1 MPTLHGKHL
10 LLSTALALFALTAG
24 FLGTAAAARL
34 AGNVQPASTISTDVP
49 AQGKEGPVLQKVPAE
64 DEAPLP
70 APEPKKKTPVKK
82 KAAPKTAPKKVAAAP
97 ERQAVEGKGE
107 KSGPLPLAA
116 APGRNDSASAKLGK
130 YVTIDFDNVDILTFI
145 KFISELTGKNF
156 VIDEAVRGK
165 VSVFSPRKISS
176 DEAYKVFESVLE
188 IHGLTTVP
196 SGDVIKIVPNQQA
209 REKNIETRL
218 RTEGIGPNDRV
229 ITQIVPLKHASPDDM
244 KKVLDPL
251 VAKSS
256 VILSYPPTQM
266 LVVTD
271 VQSNIKRLLS
281 IISALD
287 VVGAGEQIHIIPLKH
302 AVASDTAASLNA
314 IFQLDQAAR
323 RPQPTVSMRIIA
335 DDRTNSLIVLAS
347 EAFASRVREFVI
359 ILDRDIPQGESKMH
373 VYRLQY
379 ANSEDLAKV
388 LMNLPSKDARP
399 ATPAVPGQPAPAA
412 ISGLRSK
419 IALLSSDVQIV
430 SDKATNT
437 LIITANKEDW
447 RILEE
452 VIRKVDVQRA
462 MVYIEAL
469 IMEVDVN
476 KNFQLGVEWR
486 AVKDLGKLSG
496 FDTGQ
501 AAAFGGSGGGGV
513 GGSYQLFPGTSTQ
526 PTFPGGFSL
535 GVIGAGITIGGVTF
549 PNIGAVIN
557 AVQQDSQVHIL
568 SNPQLLTS
576 DNEEATISV
585 GKNIPYITRAERST
599 TNVDYTTYEYRDVG
613 VILTIT
619 PSINTERFVRLK
631 VNQEV
636 STIVQEESTVGLP
649 TTLKRTAK
657 TTIMIKDNQT
667 IVIGGL
673 MGDSSTSSNYQV
685 PLLGDIPLL
694 GWLFKSKG
702 QRREKTNLYIFIT
715 PHVIENVADA
725 KAIHDIKR
733 EQIESFEGGV
743 IKSYGPQLPG
753 AAEKKIQ

>member
-1 MPTLHGKHL
+1 MPTLSGKQL
-10 LLSTALALFALTAG
+10 PLKTALAVLVLLVAFQ
-24 FLGTAAAARL
+24 GTAVAARL
-34 AGNVQPASTISTDVP
+34 AGSAQPVSATATEAP
-49 AQGKEGPVLQKVPAE
+49 APPKSDVLQKADEPEDTPA
-64 DEAPLP
+64 A
-70 APEPKKKTPVKK
+70 APKKQAPVKK
-82 KAAPKTAPKKVAAAP
+82 KVAKKPAPKKTAAAP
-97 ERQAVEGKGE
+97 AKQAVAENGSAG
-107 KSGPLPLAA
+107 SAARAA
-116 APGRNDSASAKLGK
+116 APGRPDPASGKLGK
-130 YVTIDFDNVDILTFI
+130 YVTIDFDNVDILAFV
-145 KFISELTGKNF
+145 KFMSELTGKNF
-156 VIDEAVRGK
+156 VVDESVKGK
-165 VSVFSPRKISS
+165 VSVFSPQKISS
-176 DEAYKVFESVLE
+176 AEAYKVFESVLE

-209 REKNIETRL
+209 REKSVETRL
-218 RTEGIGPNDRV
+218 RAEGIGPNDRV
-229 ITQIVPLKHASPDDM
+229 ITQIVPLKYASPDDM

-251 VAKSS
+251 VSKSS

-266 LVVTD
+266 LVITD
-271 VQSNIKRLLS
+271 VQSNIKRLLK
-281 IISALD
+281 IVSALD
-287 VVGAGEQIHIIPLKH
+287 VVGAGEQIHIIPLKY
-302 AVASDTAASLNA
+302 AVASDTAASLNS

-323 RPQPTVSMRIIA
+323 RPQPTVTMRIIA

-347 EAFASRVREFVI
+347 EAFTARVREFVA

-399 ATPAVPGQPAPAA
+399 ATPAAPGQPIPAA
-412 ISGLRSK
+412 LPGLRSK
-419 IALLSSDVQIV
+419 LALLSSDVQIV

-452 VIRKVDVQRA
+452 DIRKVDVQRA

-486 AVKDLGKLSG
+486 AVKDLGALSN
-496 FDTGQ
+496 FDSGR
-501 AAAFGGSGGGGV
+501 AAAFGGSGGGGQ

-535 GVIGAGITIGGVTF
+535 GVIGAGITIGGITF

-613 VILTIT
+613 VIMTIT

-657 TTIMIKDNQT
+657 TTIMIKDKQT

-715 PHVIENVADA
+715 PHIIETVAEA
-725 KAIHDIKR
+725 KSIQENKR
-733 EQIESFEGGV
+733 ALIESFEGGV
-743 IKSYGPQLPG
+743 IKSYGPQQPG
-753 AAEKKIQ
+753 AAEKKIP

>member
-1 MPTLHGKHL
+1 MRMPTLSGKQITIT
-10 LLSTALALFALTAG
+10 TALAVFVLLFAFQGAVS
-24 FLGTAAAARL
+24 AARL
-34 AGNVQPASTISTDVP
+34 AGNAQPVSTTSTEPV
-49 AQGKEGPVLQKVPAE
+49 KEGAALQKAADEEEIPAT
-64 DEAPLP
+64 AT
-70 APEPKKKTPVKK
+70 KKQAPVKK
-82 KAAPKTAPKKVAAAP
+82 KIARKVPPKKAAPARQLAAKDDD
-97 ERQAVEGKGE
+97 ED
-107 KSGPLPLAA
+107 SGIPAAKA
-116 APGRNDSASAKLGK
+116 APGKPGSANGKLGK
-130 YVTIDFDNVDILTFI
+130 YVTIDFDNVDILAFI

-156 VIDEAVRGK
+156 VVDEAVKGK

-176 DEAYKVFESVLE
+176 EEAYKVFESVLE

-196 SGDVIKIVPNQQA
+196 SGDVIKIVPSQQA
-209 REKNIETRL
+209 REKSIETRL
-218 RTEGIGPNDRV
+218 RAEGIGPNDRV
-229 ITQIVPLKHASPDDM
+229 VTQIVPLKHASPDDM
-244 KKVLDPL
+244 KKILDPL
-251 VAKSS
+251 VSKAS
-256 VILSYPPTQM
+256 VILSYPPTGM
-266 LVVTD
+266 LVITD
-271 VQSNIKRLLS
+271 VQSNIKRLVK
-281 IISALD
+281 IVNALD
-287 VVGAGEQIHIIPLKH
+287 VQGVGEQMHIIPLKH
-302 AVASDTAASLNA
+302 AVASDTAASLNS

-323 RPQPTVSMRIIA
+323 RPQATMTMRIIA

-347 EAFASRVREFVI
+347 EVFANRVREFVA

-399 ATPAVPGQPAPAA
+399 AAAAPGQPAA
-412 ISGLRSK
+412 IPGLRSK
-419 IALLSSDVQIV
+419 LALLSSDVQIV

-452 VIRKVDVQRA
+452 VIRKVDVARA

-486 AVKDLGKLSG
+486 FVKDFGALSG
-496 FDTGQ
+496 FDTGRT
-501 AAAFGGSGGGGV
+501 AGIAGSGGGGTA
-513 GGSYQLFPGTSTQ
+513 GAYNLFPGTSTA
-526 PTFPGGFSL
+526 PAFPGGFSL
-535 GVIGAGITIGGVTF
+535 GVLAAGITLGGIVF
-549 PNIGAVIN
+549 PNIGAVMN
-557 AVQQDSQVHIL
+557 AVQQDSSVHIL

-585 GKNIPYITRAERST
+585 GKNIPYITRAERSQ

-636 STIVQEESTVGLP
+636 STIVQEESTQGLP

-657 TTIMIKDNQT
+657 TTIMIRDNQT

-694 GWLFKSKG
+694 GWLFKTKG
-702 QRREKTNLYIFIT
+702 QRREKTNLFIFIT
-715 PHVIENVADA
+715 PHIIETVAEA
-725 KAIHDIKR
+725 EAVKEIKR

-743 IKSYGPQLPG
+743 IKSYGPQKPG
-753 AAEKKIQ
+753 AADKKVQ

>member
-1 MPTLHGKHL
+1 MRMPTLSAKP
-10 LLSTALALFALTAG
+10 LSLAAALALALLFA
-24 FLGTAAAARL
+24 FQGTLSAARL
-34 AGNVQPASTISTDVP
+34 AGSAQPVSTTSAEPV
-49 AQGKEGPVLQKVPAE
+49 KEGAVLQKAAE
-64 DEAPLP
+64 ADDTP
-70 APEPKKKTPVKK
+70 APAPKKKTPAVKK
-82 KAAPKTAPKKVAAAP
+82 TARKAPPKKTAAAP
-97 ERQAVEGKGE
+97 AFKTVSNDTADNGAGKAPPA
-107 KSGPLPLAA
+107 KPGPAN
-116 APGRNDSASAKLGK
+116 GKLGNH
-130 YVTIDFDNVDILTFI
+130 VTIDFDNVDILAFI
-145 KFISELTGKNF
+145 KFMSELTGKNF
-156 VIDEAVRGK
+156 VVDESVKGK
-165 VSVFSPRKISS
+165 VSVFSPQKISTE
-176 DEAYKVFESVLE
+176 EAYRVFESVLE

-196 SGDVIKIVPNQQA
+196 SGDVIKIVPSQQA
-209 REKNIETRL
+209 REKSVATRL
-218 RTEGIGPNDRV
+218 RAEGIGPNDRV
-229 ITQIVPLKHASPDDM
+229 VTQIVPLSHASPDDM

-251 VAKSS
+251 VSKAS
-256 VILSYPPTQM
+256 VILSYPPTQT
-266 LVVTD
+266 LVITD
-271 VQSNIKRLLS
+271 VQSNIKRLLK

-287 VVGAGEQIHIIPLKH
+287 VAGVGEQIHIIPLRH

-323 RPQPTVSMRIIA
+323 RPQQSTVTMRIIA
-335 DDRTNSLIVLAS
+335 DERTNSLIVLAS
-347 EAFASRVREFVI
+347 EVFTARVREFVN
-359 ILDRDIPQGESKMH
+359 ILDRDVPQGESKMH

-388 LMNLPSKDARP
+388 LMNLPSKTAASAP
-399 ATPAVPGQPAPAA
+399 AAPGQPAQPV
-412 ISGLRSK
+412 IPGLRSRTSM
-419 IALLSSDVQIV
+419 LSSEVQIV

-486 AVKDLGKLSG
+486 AVKDLGSLSG
-496 FDTGQ
+496 FDTGR
-501 AAAFGGSGGGGV
+501 AAVIAGSGGGGQ
-513 GGSYQLFPGTSTQ
+513 GGAYQLFPGTSTQ
-526 PTFPGGFSL
+526 PAFPGGFAM
-535 GVIGAGITIGGVTF
+535 GVLGAGITIGGVTF

-613 VILTIT
+613 VIMTIT

-631 VNQEV
+631 LNQEV
-636 STIVQEESTVGLP
+636 STIVQEESTQGLP

-657 TTIMIKDNQT
+657 TTIMIKDRQT

-694 GWLFKSKG
+694 GWLFKTKG

-715 PHVIENVADA
+715 PHIIETVAEA
-725 KAIHDIKR
+725 GAIEKIKR
-733 EQIESFEGGV
+733 DQIESFEGGV
-743 IKSYGPQLPG
+743 IKGYGPQLP
-753 AAEKKIQ
+753 AEGRKTP

>member
-1 MPTLHGKHL
+1 MPTLSGKQIIV
-10 LLSTALALFALTAG
+10 TASLAVFVLLFA
-24 FLGTAAAARL
+24 FQGTVSAARL
-34 AGNVQPASTISTDVP
+34 AGNAQPVATTSTEPIKEGTALEKPAGEEAEPATAPVQKRNVP
-49 AQGKEGPVLQKVPAE
+49 AR
-64 DEAPLP
+64 
-70 APEPKKKTPVKK
+70 KKAAKKPPPK
-82 KAAPKTAPKKVAAAP
+82 KAAPARQISAKDIDEKGGAPAVQAAT
-97 ERQAVEGKGE
+97 E
-107 KSGPLPLAA
+107 K
-116 APGRNDSASAKLGK
+116 PGSANGKLGK
-130 YVTIDFDNVDILTFI
+130 YVTIDFDNVDILAFI

-156 VIDEAVRGK
+156 VVDEAVKGK

-176 DEAYKVFESVLE
+176 DEAYRVFESVLE

-196 SGDVIKIVPNQQA
+196 SGDVIKIVPSQQA
-209 REKNIETRL
+209 REKSIATRL
-218 RTEGIGPNDRV
+218 RAEGIGPNDRV
-229 ITQIVPLKHASPDDM
+229 VTQIVPLKHASPDDM
-244 KKVLDPL
+244 KKILDPL
-251 VAKSS
+251 VSKAS
-256 VILSYPPTQM
+256 VILSYPPTGM
-266 LVVTD
+266 LVITD
-271 VQSNIKRLLS
+271 VQSNIKRLVT
-281 IISALD
+281 IVNALD
-287 VVGAGEQIHIIPLKH
+287 VPGVGEQIHIIPLKH
-302 AVASDTAASLNA
+302 AVASDTAASLNS
-314 IFQLDQAAR
+314 IFQLDQVVR
-323 RPQPTVSMRIIA
+323 RPQQATMTMRIIA

-347 EAFASRVREFVI
+347 EVFANRVREFVVL
-359 ILDRDIPQGESKMH
+359 LDRDIPQGESKMH

-379 ANSEDLAKV
+379 ANSEDLAKI
-388 LMNLPSKDARP
+388 LMNLPAKETRP
-399 ATPAVPGQPAPAA
+399 AAAAPGQPAPAT
-412 ISGLRSK
+412 ISGLRGRL
-419 IALLSSDVQIV
+419 ALLSSDVQIV

-437 LIITANKEDW
+437 LIVTANKEDW

-452 VIRKVDVQRA
+452 VIRKVDIARS

-486 AVKDLGKLSG
+486 AVKDLGKISG

-535 GVIGAGITIGGVTF
+535 GVLGAGITLGGVTF

-657 TTIMIKDNQT
+657 TTIMIKDKQT

-694 GWLFKSKG
+694 GWLFKTKG
-702 QRREKTNLYIFIT
+702 HRREKTNLYIFIT
-715 PHVIENVADA
+715 PHIIETVAEADA
-725 KAIHDIKR
+725 IKEIKR
-733 EQIESFEGGV
+733 EEIETFEGGV
-743 IKSYGPQLPG
+743 IKSYGPQKHG
-753 AAEKKIQ
+753 QADKKVQ

>member
-1 MPTLHGKHL
+1 MSTLSGKKMI
-10 LLSTALALFALTAG
+10 STTALVVLMLLFV
-24 FLGTAAAARL
+24 FQGTAPAARL
-34 AGNVQPASTISTDVP
+34 AGNAQPVSTLSTESPGP
-49 AQGKEGPVLQKVPAE
+49 AKEGAALQKPDLEDDEPAT
-64 DEAPLP
+64 APVQ
-70 APEPKKKTPVKK
+70 KKKAPARKKVVQKTPPK
-82 KAAPKTAPKKVAAAP
+82 KAAPARQITANNGD
-97 ERQAVEGKGE
+97 ENGG
-107 KSGPLPLAA
+107 
-116 APGRNDSASAKLGK
+116 APGKPGTASGKLGK
-130 YVTIDFDNVDILTFI
+130 YVTIDFDNVDILAFI

-156 VIDEAVRGK
+156 VVDEAVKGK

-176 DEAYKVFESVLE
+176 DEAYRVFESVLE

-196 SGDVIKIVPNQQA
+196 SGDVIKIVPSQQA
-209 REKNIETRL
+209 REKSVATRL
-218 RTEGIGPNDRV
+218 RAEGIGPNDRV
-229 ITQIVPLKHASPDDM
+229 VTQIVPLKHASPDDM

-251 VAKSS
+251 VSKAS
-256 VILSYPPTQM
+256 VILSYPPTGM
-266 LVVTD
+266 LIITD
-271 VQSNIKRLLS
+271 VQSNIKRLLT
-281 IISALD
+281 IVNALD
-287 VVGAGEQIHIIPLKH
+287 VQGVGEQIHIIPLKH

-323 RPQPTVSMRIIA
+323 RPQATVTMRIMA

-347 EAFASRVREFVI
+347 EVFANRVREFVAL
-359 ILDRDIPQGESKMH
+359 LDRDVPQGESKMH
-373 VYRLQY
+373 VFRLQY
-379 ANSEDLAKV
+379 ANSEDLAKI

-399 ATPAVPGQPAPAA
+399 AAPVPGQPAAQT
-412 ISGLRSK
+412 ISGLRSR

-452 VIRKVDVQRA
+452 VIRKVDIARS

-486 AVKDLGKLSG
+486 AVKDLGALSG
-496 FDTGQ
+496 FDTGRS
-501 AAAFGGSGGGGV
+501 AAFGGSGGGGQ
-513 GGSYQLFPGTSTQ
+513 GGSYNLFPGTSTQ
-526 PTFPGGFSL
+526 PTFPSGFSL
-535 GVIGAGITIGGVTF
+535 GVLAAGITLGGITF

-636 STIVQEESTVGLP
+636 STIVQEESTVVLP

-694 GWLFKSKG
+694 GWLFKTKG

-715 PHVIENVADA
+715 PHIIENVAEADA
-725 KAIHDIKR
+725 IKEIKR

-743 IKSYGPQLPG
+743 IKSYGPQKHGP
-753 AAEKKIQ
+753 ADKKIQ

>member
-1 MPTLHGKHL
+1 MPTPSGKQIVL
-10 LLSTALALFALTAG
+10 TTAVAG
-24 FLGTAAAARL
+24 FLMLFAFQGSVAAARL
-34 AGNVQPASTISTDVP
+34 AGNAQPVSTAST
-49 AQGKEGPVLQKVPAE
+49 EPVKDGVVVQKVADTE
-64 DEAPLP
+64 DTP
-70 APEPKKKTPVKK
+70 APAPKKQAPAKKKTARKAPAK
-82 KAAPKTAPKKVAAAP
+82 KAAATPAWKTVSNDVGENGAVKTAP
-97 ERQAVEGKGE
+97 GKP
-107 KSGPLPLAA
+107 GPAN
-116 APGRNDSASAKLGK
+116 GKLGK
-130 YVTIDFDNVDILTFI
+130 YVTIDFDNVDILAFI

-156 VIDEAVRGK
+156 VVDESVKGK
-165 VSVFSPRKISS
+165 VSVFSPRKISA
-176 DEAYKVFESVLE
+176 DEAYKVFESVLD

-196 SGDVIKIVPNQQA
+196 SGDVTKVVPSQQA
-209 REKNIETRL
+209 REKSVATRL
-218 RTEGIGPNDRV
+218 REEGIGPNDRV
-229 ITQIVPLKHASPDDM
+229 VTQIIPLKHAGPDDM

-251 VAKSS
+251 VSKAS
-256 VILSYPPTQM
+256 VILSYPPTQT
-266 LVVTD
+266 LVITD
-271 VQSNIKRLLS
+271 VQSNIKRLLK

-287 VVGAGEQIHIIPLKH
+287 VVGVGEQIHIIPLKH
-302 AVASDTAASLNA
+302 AVASDTAASLGS

-323 RPQPTVSMRIIA
+323 RPQATVSMRIIA

-347 EAFASRVREFVI
+347 EVFANRVREFVN

-388 LMNLPSKDARP
+388 LMNLPSKT
-399 ATPAVPGQPAPAA
+399 ATAAPTAPGQPAPAA
-412 ISGLRSK
+412 VPGLRNKVSQ
-419 IALLSSDVQIV
+419 LSSDVQIV

-486 AVKDLGKLSG
+486 AVKDLGKISG

-501 AAAFGGSGGGGV
+501 AAAFGGSGGGGT
-513 GGSYQLFPGTSTQ
+513 GGAYNLFPGTSTQ

-535 GVIGAGITIGGVTF
+535 GVLGAGITIGGVTF

-557 AVQQDSQVHIL
+557 AVQQDAAVHIL

-613 VILTIT
+613 VIMTIT

-631 VNQEV
+631 LNQEV
-636 STIVQEESTVGLP
+636 STIVQEESTQGLP

-657 TTIMIKDNQT
+657 TTIMIKDKQT

-694 GWLFKSKG
+694 GWLFKTKG

-715 PHVIENVADA
+715 PHIIETVAEA
-725 KAIHDIKR
+725 KAIEAIKR
-733 EQIESFEGGV
+733 GEIESFEGGV
-743 IKSYGPQLPG
+743 IKGYGPQAPG
-753 AAEKKIQ
+753 PASRKTP

>member
-1 MPTLHGKHL
+1 MPTLSKKQL
-10 LLSTALALFALTAG
+10 TATTALAVLVLLFA
-24 FLGTAAAARL
+24 FHGTVSAARL
-34 AGNVQPASTISTDVP
+34 AGNAQPVSTTSTEPVTEGAAVQKAADAEETPAK
-49 AQGKEGPVLQKVPAE
+49 AAKKQAPV
-64 DEAPLP
+64 
-70 APEPKKKTPVKK
+70 PVKK
-82 KAAPKTAPKKVAAAP
+82 TTAKKTAPKKTAVSPAWKTVA
-97 ERQAVEGKGE
+97 
-107 KSGPLPLAA
+107 
-116 APGRNDSASAKLGK
+116 NDVDENGTASAAKNGPGKPGSANGKLGK
-130 YVTIDFDNVDILTFI
+130 YVTIDFDNVDILAFV

-156 VIDEAVRGK
+156 VVDETVKGK

-196 SGDVIKIVPNQQA
+196 SGDVIKIVPSQQA

-218 RTEGIGPNDRV
+218 RAEGIGPNDRV
-229 ITQIVPLKHASPDDM
+229 VTQIVPLKHASPDDM

-251 VAKSS
+251 VSKAS
-256 VILSYPPTQM
+256 VILSYPPTGM
-266 LVVTD
+266 LVITD
-271 VQSNIKRLLS
+271 VQSNIKRLVK
-281 IISALD
+281 IVNALD
-287 VVGAGEQIHIIPLKH
+287 VQGVGEQMHIIPLKH
-302 AVASDTAASLNA
+302 AVASDTAASLNS

-323 RPQPTVSMRIIA
+323 RPQATMTMRIIA

-347 EAFASRVREFVI
+347 EVFAVRVREFVA

-373 VYRLQY
+373 VFRLQY

-399 ATPAVPGQPAPAA
+399 AAAAPGQPAA
-412 ISGLRSK
+412 IPGLRSK
-419 IALLSSDVQIV
+419 LSLLSSDVQIV

-452 VIRKVDVQRA
+452 VIRKVDIARS

-476 KNFQLGVEWR
+476 KTFDFGVEWR
-486 AVKDLGKLSG
+486 FIKDLGTPSG
-496 FDTGQ
+496 FDTGRT
-501 AAAFGGSGGGGV
+501 AGFGGSGGSGTGGA
-513 GGSYQLFPGTSTQ
+513 YNLFPGTSTQ

-535 GVIGAGITIGGVTF
+535 GVLTAGITLGGIVF
-549 PNIGAVIN
+549 PNIGAVVN

-568 SNPQLLTS
+568 SHPQLLTS
-576 DNEEATISV
+576 DNEEATITV
-585 GKNIPYITRAERST
+585 GKNIPYITRQERST
-599 TNVDYTTYEYRDVG
+599 TNVDYTNFEYRDVG

-631 VNQEV
+631 IMQEI

-657 TTIMIKDNQT
+657 TTVMLKDKQT

-673 MGDSSTSSNYQV
+673 MGDSSTQRNYQV

-694 GWLFKSKG
+694 GWLFKSKNT
-702 QRREKTNLYIFIT
+702 RREKTNLFIFIT
-715 PHVIENVADA
+715 PHVIETMAEAQAV
-725 KAIHDIKR
+725 KEIKR
-733 EQIESFEGGV
+733 EQIEAFEGGV
-743 IKSYGPQLPG
+743 IKSYGPQKP
-753 AAEKKIQ
+753 AEVDKKVP

>member
-1 MPTLHGKHL
+1 MPTLSGNKL
-10 LLSTALALFALTAG
+10 AIQTALAVLVLFFAFQG
-24 FLGTAAAARL
+24 AAQAARL
-34 AGNVQPASTISTDVP
+34 AGDAQPVSTTSTEVSSPAKDDADV
-49 AQGKEGPVLQKVPAE
+49 ANES
-64 DEAPLP
+64 P
-70 APEPKKKTPVKK
+70 APALKKQAPARKKTAQKP
-82 KAAPKTAPKKVAAAP
+82 APKKVAKAASD
-97 ERQAVEGKGE
+97 EDDNTLKGT
-107 KSGPLPLAA
+107 
-116 APGRNDSASAKLGK
+116 ASAKPGSAGGQLGK
-130 YVTIDFDNVDILTFI
+130 YVTIDFDNVDILAFI

-156 VIDEAVRGK
+156 VVDEAVKGK

-176 DEAYKVFESVLE
+176 AEAYKVFESVLE

-196 SGDVIKIVPNQQA
+196 SGDVIKIVPSQQA
-209 REKNIETRL
+209 REKSIETRL
-218 RTEGIGPNDRV
+218 QAEAMGPNDRV
-229 ITQIVPLKHASPDDM
+229 VTQIIPLKNANPDDM
-244 KKVLDPL
+244 KKILDPL
-251 VAKSS
+251 VSKSS
-256 VILSYPPTQM
+256 VVLSYPPTGM
-266 LVVTD
+266 LVITD
-271 VQSNIKRLLS
+271 VQSNIKRL
-281 IISALD
+281 ITIVNALD
-287 VVGAGEQIHIIPLKH
+287 VPGAGEQIHVIPLKH
-302 AVASDTAASLNA
+302 AVASDTAASLNN

-323 RPQPTVSMRIIA
+323 RPQATFTLRIIS

-347 EAFASRVREFVI
+347 EVLANRVREFVAL
-359 ILDRDIPQGESKMH
+359 LDRDVPQGESKMH

-379 ANSEDLAKV
+379 ANAEDLAKI
-388 LMNLPSKDARP
+388 LMNLPSKDTRP
-399 ATPAVPGQPAPAA
+399 SGPTPGQPTPVTPLTR
-412 ISGLRSK
+412 GKL
-419 IALLSSDVQIV
+419 ALLSSDVQIV

-437 LIITANKEDW
+437 LIVTANKEDW

-452 VIRKVDVQRA
+452 VIRKVDLPRA

-469 IMEVDVN
+469 IMEVDVT

-486 AVKDLGKLSG
+486 AVKDLGALSG
-496 FDTGQ
+496 FDTGR
-501 AAAFGGSGGGGV
+501 AAAFGGSGGSGTGGA
-513 GGSYQLFPGTSTQ
+513 YNLFPGTSTQ
-526 PTFPGGFSL
+526 PAFPSGFSL
-535 GVIGAGITIGGVTF
+535 GMLGAGITIGGVTF

-557 AVQQDSQVHIL
+557 TVQQDSSVHIL

-585 GKNIPYITRAERST
+585 GKNIPYITRAERSQ

-636 STIVQEESTVGLP
+636 STIVTEESTQGLP

-673 MGDSSTSSNYQV
+673 MGDSSTANNYQV

-715 PHVIENVADA
+715 PHIIETVAEA
-725 KAIHDIKR
+725 EAVKEIKR
-733 EQIESFEGGV
+733 EEIESFEGGV
-743 IKSYGPQLPG
+743 IKSYGPQKPG
-753 AAEKKIQ
+753 AADKKVP

>member
-1 MPTLHGKHL
+1 MYAPSGRQITIT
-10 LLSTALALFALTAG
+10 TALAVFVLFFVSSSTVM
-24 FLGTAAAARL
+24 AARL
-34 AGNVQPASTISTDVP
+34 AGNAQPVSTTSTESPDLVKDGAS
-49 AQGKEGPVLQKVPAE
+49 LQKETVSE
-64 DEAPLP
+64 VTP
-70 APEPKKKTPVKK
+70 APVPRKPAAPKNSAAKKKTVTKS
-82 KAAPKTAPKKVAAAP
+82 VAAAP
-97 ERQAVEGKGE
+97 ARQVSPEE
-107 KSGPLPLAA
+107 SGPPPA
-116 APGRNDSASAKLGK
+116 RASIPATPDTVSEKLGK
-130 YVTIDFDNVDILTFI
+130 YVTIDFDNVDILAFI

-156 VIDEAVRGK
+156 VIDESVKGK
-165 VSVFSPRKISS
+165 VSVFSPRQISS
-176 DEAYKVFESVLE
+176 AEAYRVFESVLE

-196 SGDVIKIVPNQQA
+196 SGDVIKVVPSQQA

-218 RTEGIGPNDRV
+218 KAEALGPTDRV
-229 ITQIVPLKHASPDDM
+229 VTQIVPLKNASPDEM

-251 VAKSS
+251 VSKAS
-256 VILSYPPTQM
+256 VILSYPPTGM
-266 LVVTD
+266 LVITD
-271 VQSNIKRLLS
+271 VQSNIKRLLT
-281 IISALD
+281 IVNALD
-287 VVGAGEQIHIIPLKH
+287 VPGVGEQIHVIPLKH
-302 AVASDTAASLNA
+302 AVASDTAASLNT

-323 RPQPTVSMRIIA
+323 RPQATFTMRIIS

-347 EAFASRVREFVI
+347 EIIANRVREFVVL
-359 ILDRDIPQGESKMH
+359 LDRDVPQGESKMH

-379 ANSEDLAKV
+379 ANSEDLAKI
-388 LMNLPSKDARP
+388 LMNLPSKDSRP
-399 ATPAVPGQPAPAA
+399 TAATTGQAAAPV
-412 ISGLRSK
+412 IPGLRGK
-419 IALLSSDVQIV
+419 LALLSSEVQIV

-452 VIRKVDVQRA
+452 VIRKVDIPRA

-486 AVKDLGKLSG
+486 AVKDLGAISG
-496 FDTGQ
+496 FDTGR
-501 AAAFGGSGGGGV
+501 AAAFGGSGGGGT

-526 PTFPGGFSL
+526 PAFPGGFSL
-535 GVIGAGITIGGVTF
+535 GMLGAGITIGGVTF

-557 AVQQDSQVHIL
+557 TVQQDSSVHIL

-585 GKNIPYITRAERST
+585 GKNIPYITRAERSQ

-636 STIVQEESTVGLP
+636 STIVQEESTQGLP

-685 PLLGDIPLL
+685 PLLGDIPLV

-715 PHVIENVADA
+715 PHIIETVAEA
-725 KAIHDIKR
+725 KAIQEIKR

-743 IKSYGPQLPG
+743 IKSYGPQKPG
-753 AAEKKIQ
+753 TADGKAQ

>member
-1 MPTLHGKHL
+1 MPTPSGKQIL
-10 LLSTALALFALTAG
+10 LTTAVAG
-24 FLGTAAAARL
+24 FLMLFTFPGSAAAARL
-34 AGNVQPASTISTDVP
+34 AGNAQPVSTTST
-49 AQGKEGPVLQKVPAE
+49 EPVKDGVVVQKVADTE
-64 DEAPLP
+64 DTP
-70 APEPKKKTPVKK
+70 APAPKKQAPAKK
-82 KAAPKTAPKKVAAAP
+82 KAVKKAPPKKAAAAPAWKTVSNDVGENGAVKTAP
-97 ERQAVEGKGE
+97 GKP
-107 KSGPLPLAA
+107 GPAN
-116 APGRNDSASAKLGK
+116 GKLGN
-130 YVTIDFDNVDILTFI
+130 YVTIDFDNVDILAFI

-156 VIDEAVRGK
+156 VVDESVKGK
-165 VSVFSPRKISS
+165 VSVFSPRKISA
-176 DEAYKVFESVLE
+176 DEAYKVFESVLD

-196 SGDVIKIVPNQQA
+196 SGDVTKVVPSQQA
-209 REKNIETRL
+209 REKSVATRL
-218 RTEGIGPNDRV
+218 REEGIGPNDRV
-229 ITQIVPLKHASPDDM
+229 VTQIVPLKHAGPDDM

-251 VAKSS
+251 VSKAS
-256 VILSYPPTQM
+256 VILSYPPTQT
-266 LVVTD
+266 LVITD
-271 VQSNIKRLLS
+271 VQSNIKRLLK

-287 VVGAGEQIHIIPLKH
+287 VVGVGEQIHIIPLKH
-302 AVASDTAASLNA
+302 AVASDTAASLGS

-323 RPQPTVSMRIIA
+323 RPQQATVTMRIIA

-347 EAFASRVREFVI
+347 EVFAARVREFVN

-388 LMNLPSKDARP
+388 LMNLPSKTAAAAP
-399 ATPAVPGQPAPAA
+399 TAPGQPAPAA
-412 ISGLRSK
+412 VPGLRNKVSQ
-419 IALLSSDVQIV
+419 LSSDVQIV

-452 VIRKVDVQRA
+452 VIRKVDVQRS

-486 AVKDLGKLSG
+486 AVKDLGKISG

-501 AAAFGGSGGGGV
+501 AAAFGGSGGGGT
-513 GGSYQLFPGTSTQ
+513 GGAYNLFPGTSTQ

-535 GVIGAGITIGGVTF
+535 GVLGAGISIGGVIF

-557 AVQQDSQVHIL
+557 AVQQDAAVHIL

-613 VILTIT
+613 VIMTIT

-631 VNQEV
+631 LNQEV
-636 STIVQEESTVGLP
+636 STIVQEESTQGLP

-657 TTIMIKDNQT
+657 TTIMIKDKQT

-694 GWLFKSKG
+694 GWLFKTKG

-715 PHVIENVADA
+715 PHIIETVAEA
-725 KAIHDIKR
+725 KAIEAIKR
-733 EQIESFEGGV
+733 SQIESFEGGV
-743 IKSYGPQLPG
+743 IKGYGPQAPSP
-753 AAEKKIQ
+753 ASRKTP

>member
-1 MPTLHGKHL
+1 MPTLFGKQIP
-10 LLSTALALFALTAG
+10 LTASLTVLVLLFVFQG
-24 FLGTAAAARL
+24 PAAAARL
-34 AGNVQPASTISTDVP
+34 AGSAQPVSTVSTD
-49 AQGKEGPVLQKVPAE
+49 PVKDGAVVQKVADTE
-64 DEAPLP
+64 DAP
-70 APEPKKKTPVKK
+70 AP
-82 KAAPKTAPKKVAAAP
+82 APKTKAPAKKAVKKAPPKKTAGSPAWRTVSNNAD
-97 ERQAVEGKGE
+97 ENGAV
-107 KSGPLPLAA
+107 KS
-116 APGRNDSASAKLGK
+116 APGKPGNGNGKLGK
-130 YVTIDFDNVDILTFI
+130 YVTIDFDNVDILAFI

-156 VIDEAVRGK
+156 VVDESVKGK
-165 VSVFSPRKISS
+165 VSVFSPRKISA

-196 SGDVIKIVPNQQA
+196 SGDVTKVVPSQQA
-209 REKNIETRL
+209 REKSVATRL
-218 RTEGIGPNDRV
+218 RAEGIGPNDRV
-229 ITQIVPLKHASPDDM
+229 ITQIVPLKHANPDDM
-244 KKVLDPL
+244 KKILDPL
-251 VAKSS
+251 VSKAS
-256 VILSYPPTQM
+256 VILSYPPTQT
-266 LVVTD
+266 LVITD
-271 VQSNIKRLLS
+271 VQSNIKRLLT

-287 VVGAGEQIHIIPLKH
+287 VSGVGEQIHIIPLRH
-302 AVASDTAASLNA
+302 AVASDTAASLNS

-323 RPQPTVSMRIIA
+323 RPQATTTMRIIA

-347 EAFASRVREFVI
+347 EVFTARVREFVN

-388 LMNLPSKDARP
+388 LMNLPSKTAAAGP
-399 ATPAVPGQPAPAA
+399 TAPGQPVAPV
-412 ISGLRSK
+412 IPGLRSRVSQ
-419 IALLSSDVQIV
+419 LSSDVQIV

-452 VIRKVDVQRA
+452 VIRKVDVQRS

-486 AVKDLGKLSG
+486 AVKDLGKISG

-501 AAAFGGSGGGGV
+501 AAAFGGSGGGGQ
-513 GGSYQLFPGTSTQ
+513 GGAYTLFPGTSTQ

-535 GVIGAGITIGGVTF
+535 GVLGAGITIGGVTF

-557 AVQQDSQVHIL
+557 AVQQDSAVHIL

-636 STIVQEESTVGLP
+636 STIVQEESQVGLP

-657 TTIMIKDNQT
+657 TTIMIKDKQT

-725 KAIHDIKR
+725 KAIHDVKR

-743 IKSYGPQLPG
+743 IKGYGPQAPG
-753 AAEKKIQ
+753 PASKKTP

>member
-1 MPTLHGKHL
+1 MPTLSGNKL
-10 LLSTALALFALTAG
+10 AIQAALAVLVLFFA
-24 FLGTAAAARL
+24 FQGTAPAARL
-34 AGNVQPASTISTDVP
+34 AGNAQPVSTTSTEVSSP
-49 AQGKEGPVLQKVPAE
+49 ANDDAAAE
-64 DEAPLP
+64 ETP
-70 APEPKKKTPVKK
+70 APAKK
-82 KAAPKTAPKKVAAAP
+82 KATRKTAPKKAAQAP
-97 ERQAVEGKGE
+97 ARQTPGGKDG
-107 KSGPLPLAA
+107 
-116 APGRNDSASAKLGK
+116 APKGTVPAKPGSADGQLGK
-130 YVTIDFDNVDILTFI
+130 YVTIDFDNVDILAFI

-156 VIDEAVRGK
+156 VVDDSVKGK

-176 DEAYKVFESVLE
+176 AEAYKVFESVLE

-196 SGDVIKIVPNQQA
+196 SGDVTKIVPSQQA
-209 REKNIETRL
+209 REKSIETRL
-218 RTEGIGPNDRV
+218 QAEAMGPNDRV
-229 ITQIVPLKHASPDDM
+229 VTQIVPLKNANPDDM
-244 KKVLDPL
+244 KKILDPL
-251 VAKSS
+251 VSKSS
-256 VILSYPPTQM
+256 VILSYPPTGM
-266 LVVTD
+266 LVITD
-271 VQSNIKRLLS
+271 VQSNIKRLLT

-287 VVGAGEQIHIIPLKH
+287 VPGVGEQIHVIPLKH
-302 AVASDTAASLNA
+302 AVASDMAASLNN

-323 RPQPTVSMRIIA
+323 RPQATFTLRIIS

-347 EAFASRVREFVI
+347 EILANRVREFVAL
-359 ILDRDIPQGESKMH
+359 LDREATQAESKMH
-373 VYRLQY
+373 VFRLQY
-379 ANSEDLAKV
+379 ANAEDLSKI
-388 LMNLPSKDARP
+388 LMNLPAKDTRAAGP
-399 ATPAVPGQPAPAA
+399 APGQPAAPVTQLARGRV
-412 ISGLRSK
+412 S
-419 IALLSSDVQIV
+419 LLSSDVQIV

-437 LIITANKEDW
+437 LIVTANKEDW

-452 VIRKVDVQRA
+452 VIRKVDVPRA

-486 AVKDLGKLSG
+486 VIRDLGALSG

-526 PTFPGGFSL
+526 PSFPGGFSL
-535 GVIGAGITIGGVTF
+535 GVLGAGITLGGITF
-549 PNIGAVIN
+549 PNIGAIIN
-557 AVQQDSQVHIL
+557 TVQQDSSVHIL
-568 SNPQLLTS
+568 SNPQVLTS
-576 DNEEATISV
+576 DNEEATITV
-585 GKNIPYITRAERST
+585 GKNIPYITRAERSQ

-619 PSINTERFVRLK
+619 PTINTERFVRLK

-636 STIVQEESTVGLP
+636 STLVEEQSTQGLP

-673 MGDSSTSSNYQV
+673 MGDSSTSTNYQV

-715 PHVIENVADA
+715 PHIIETVAEA
-725 KAIHDIKR
+725 EAVKKIKR
-733 EQIESFEGGV
+733 EEIESFEGGV
-743 IKSYGPQLPG
+743 IKSYGPQKPG
-753 AAEKKIQ
+753 ATDKKVQ

>member
-1 MPTLHGKHL
+1 MPTLSGKQI
-10 LLSTALALFALTAG
+10 LLSTALAALVLF
-24 FLGTAAAARL
+24 FLLQGPAHAARL
-34 AGNVQPASTISTDVP
+34 SGNAQPVSTVSTEPLKDGAV
-49 AQGKEGPVLQKVPAE
+49 VQKVAE
-64 DEAPLP
+64 PKDAP
-70 APEPKKKTPVKK
+70 APKAKAPAKKPPRKAPPKRAATP
-82 KAAPKTAPKKVAAAP
+82 AAWKRVSNDSG
-97 ERQAVEGKGE
+97 ENGAVT
-107 KSGPLPLAA
+107 S
-116 APGRNDSASAKLGK
+116 APGKPGNADGRLGK
-130 YVTIDFDNVDILTFI
+130 YVTIDFDNVDILAFI

-156 VIDEAVRGK
+156 VVDESVKGK
-165 VSVFSPRKISS
+165 VSVFSPRKISA

-196 SGDVIKIVPNQQA
+196 SGDVTKVVPSQQA
-209 REKNIETRL
+209 REKSVATRL
-218 RTEGIGPNDRV
+218 RAEGIGPNDRV
-229 ITQIVPLKHASPDDM
+229 ITQIVPLRYASPDDM
-244 KKVLDPL
+244 KKILDPL
-251 VAKSS
+251 VSKAS
-256 VILSYPPTQM
+256 VVLSYPPTQM
-266 LVVTD
+266 LVITD
-271 VQSNIKRLLS
+271 VQSNIKRLLT
-281 IISALD
+281 IVSALD
-287 VVGAGEQIHIIPLKH
+287 VSGVGEQIHIIPLRH
-302 AVASDTAASLNA
+302 AVASDTAASLNS

-323 RPQPTVSMRIIA
+323 RPQATTTVRIIA

-347 EAFASRVREFVI
+347 EVFTARVREFVN

-388 LMNLPSKDARP
+388 LMSLPSKTAAAAP
-399 ATPAVPGQPAPAA
+399 GAPGQPAA
-412 ISGLRSK
+412 IPGLRSRVSQ
-419 IALLSSDVQIV
+419 LSSDVQIV

-486 AVKDLGKLSG
+486 AVKDIGKISG

-501 AAAFGGSGGGGV
+501 AAAFGGSGGGGP
-513 GGSYQLFPGTSTQ
+513 GGAYNLFPGTSTQ

-535 GVIGAGITIGGVTF
+535 GVLGAGITIGGVTF

-557 AVQQDSQVHIL
+557 AVQQDSAVHIL

-636 STIVQEESTVGLP
+636 STIVQEESQVGLP

-657 TTIMIKDNQT
+657 TTIMIKDKQT

-715 PHVIENVADA
+715 PHVIETVADA
-725 KAIHDIKR
+725 DAIRQSKR
-733 EQIESFEGGV
+733 EEIETFEGGV
-743 IKSYGPQLPG
+743 IRRYGPQTPG
-753 AAEKKIQ
+753 TTGKRGP

>member
-1 MPTLHGKHL
+1 MPTPSGKQIL
-10 LLSTALALFALTAG
+10 LTTAVAG
-24 FLGTAAAARL
+24 FLMLFAFQGGAAAARL
-34 AGNVQPASTISTDVP
+34 AGNAQPVSTTSTEPMKDGVVVQKVADTEDTPVP
-49 AQGKEGPVLQKVPAE
+49 APDKQAPA
-64 DEAPLP
+64 
-70 APEPKKKTPVKK
+70 KK
-82 KAAPKTAPKKVAAAP
+82 KAVKKAPPKKAAAAPAWKTVSNDVRENGAVKTAP
-97 ERQAVEGKGE
+97 GKP
-107 KSGPLPLAA
+107 GPAN
-116 APGRNDSASAKLGK
+116 GKLGN
-130 YVTIDFDNVDILTFI
+130 YVTIDFDNVDILAFI

-156 VIDEAVRGK
+156 VVDESVKGK
-165 VSVFSPRKISS
+165 VSVFSPRKISA
-176 DEAYKVFESVLE
+176 DEAYKVFESVLD

-196 SGDVIKIVPNQQA
+196 SGDVTKVVPSQQA
-209 REKNIETRL
+209 REKSVATRL
-218 RTEGIGPNDRV
+218 REEGIGPNDRV
-229 ITQIVPLKHASPDDM
+229 VTQIVPLKHASPDDM
-244 KKVLDPL
+244 KKILDPL
-251 VAKSS
+251 VSKAS
-256 VILSYPPTQM
+256 VILSYPPTQT
-266 LVVTD
+266 LVITD
-271 VQSNIKRLLS
+271 VQSNIKRLLK

-287 VVGAGEQIHIIPLKH
+287 VVGVGEQIHIIPLKH
-302 AVASDTAASLNA
+302 AVASDTAASLGS

-323 RPQPTVSMRIIA
+323 RPQQATVTMRIIA

-347 EAFASRVREFVI
+347 EVFAARVREFVN

-388 LMNLPSKDARP
+388 LMNLPSKTA
-399 ATPAVPGQPAPAA
+399 ATAPTAPGQPAPAA
-412 ISGLRSK
+412 VPGLRNKVSQ
-419 IALLSSDVQIV
+419 LSSDVQIV

-452 VIRKVDVQRA
+452 VIRKVDVQRS

-486 AVKDLGKLSG
+486 AVKDLGKISG

-501 AAAFGGSGGGGV
+501 AAAFGGSGGGGT
-513 GGSYQLFPGTSTQ
+513 GGAYNLFPGTSTQ

-535 GVIGAGITIGGVTF
+535 GVLGAGISIGGVIF

-557 AVQQDSQVHIL
+557 AVQQDAAVHIL

-613 VILTIT
+613 VIMTIT

-631 VNQEV
+631 LNQEV
-636 STIVQEESTVGLP
+636 STIVQEESTQGLP

-657 TTIMIKDNQT
+657 TTIMIKDKQT

-694 GWLFKSKG
+694 GWLFKTKG

-715 PHVIENVADA
+715 PHIIETVAEA
-725 KAIHDIKR
+725 KAIEAIKR
-733 EQIESFEGGV
+733 SEIESFEGGV
-743 IKSYGPQLPG
+743 IKGYGPQAPSP
-753 AAEKKIQ
+753 ASRKTP

>member
-1 MPTLHGKHL
+1 MPTLSGKQITIT
-10 LLSTALALFALTAG
+10 TALAVFVLLFAFQGAVS
-24 FLGTAAAARL
+24 AARL
-34 AGNVQPASTISTDVP
+34 AGNAQPVSTTS
-49 AQGKEGPVLQKVPAE
+49 KEPVNEGAALQKAADEEETPAT
-64 DEAPLP
+64 AT
-70 APEPKKKTPVKK
+70 KKQAPVKK
-82 KAAPKTAPKKVAAAP
+82 KVAKKAPPKKAAPARQLAARDDDEDGGAPAA
-97 ERQAVEGKGE
+97 K
-107 KSGPLPLAA
+107 A
-116 APGRNDSASAKLGK
+116 APGKPGNGKLGK
-130 YVTIDFDNVDILTFI
+130 YVTIDFDNVDILAFI

-156 VIDEAVRGK
+156 VVDEAVKGK

-176 DEAYKVFESVLE
+176 DEAYRVFESVLE

-196 SGDVIKIVPNQQA
+196 SGDVIKIVPSQQA
-209 REKNIETRL
+209 REKSIETRL
-218 RTEGIGPNDRV
+218 RAEGIGPNDRV
-229 ITQIVPLKHASPDDM
+229 VTQIVPLKHASPDDM

-251 VAKSS
+251 VSKAS
-256 VILSYPPTQM
+256 VILSYPPTGM
-266 LVVTD
+266 LVITD
-271 VQSNIKRLLS
+271 VQSNIKRLVK
-281 IISALD
+281 IVNALD
-287 VVGAGEQIHIIPLKH
+287 VQGSGEQMHIIPLRH
-302 AVASDTAASLNA
+302 AVASDTAASLNS

-323 RPQPTVSMRIIA
+323 RPQATATMRIIA

-347 EAFASRVREFVI
+347 EVFAARVREFVA
-359 ILDRDIPQGESKMH
+359 ILDRNIPQGESKMH

-399 ATPAVPGQPAPAA
+399 AAATPGQPAA
-412 ISGLRSK
+412 IPGLRSK

-452 VIRKVDVQRA
+452 VIRKVDVARS

-486 AVKDLGKLSG
+486 FVKDLGALSG
-496 FDTGQ
+496 FDTGRT
-501 AAAFGGSGGGGV
+501 AGIAGSGGGGTA
-513 GGSYQLFPGTSTQ
+513 GAYNLFPGTSTA
-526 PTFPGGFSL
+526 PAFPGGFSL
-535 GVIGAGITIGGVTF
+535 GVLTAGITLGGITF
-549 PNIGAVIN
+549 PNIGAVLN
-557 AVQQDSQVHIL
+557 AVQQDSSVHIL

-585 GKNIPYITRAERST
+585 GKNIPYITRAERSQ

-636 STIVQEESTVGLP
+636 STIVQEESTQGLP

-657 TTIMIKDNQT
+657 TTIMIRDNQT

-694 GWLFKSKG
+694 GWLFKTKG
-702 QRREKTNLYIFIT
+702 QRREKMNLFIFIT
-715 PHVIENVADA
+715 PHIIETVAEA
-725 KAIHDIKR
+725 EAVKEIKR

-743 IKSYGPQLPG
+743 IKSYGPQKPG
-753 AAEKKIQ
+753 AADKKVQ

>member
-1 MPTLHGKHL
+1 MPTPSGKQIL
-10 LLSTALALFALTAG
+10 LTTAVAG
-24 FLGTAAAARL
+24 FLMLFAFQGSAAAARL
-34 AGNVQPASTISTDVP
+34 AGNAQPVSTTSTEPVKDGVVVQKVADTEDTPVP
-49 AQGKEGPVLQKVPAE
+49 APNKQAPA
-64 DEAPLP
+64 
-70 APEPKKKTPVKK
+70 KK
-82 KAAPKTAPKKVAAAP
+82 KAVKKAPPKKAAAAPAWKTVSNDVRENGAVKTAP
-97 ERQAVEGKGE
+97 GKP
-107 KSGPLPLAA
+107 GPAN
-116 APGRNDSASAKLGK
+116 GKLGN
-130 YVTIDFDNVDILTFI
+130 YVTIDFDNVDILAFI

-156 VIDEAVRGK
+156 VVDESVKGK
-165 VSVFSPRKISS
+165 VSVFSPRKISA
-176 DEAYKVFESVLE
+176 DEAYKVFESVLD

-196 SGDVIKIVPNQQA
+196 SGDVTKVVPSQQA
-209 REKNIETRL
+209 REKSVATRL
-218 RTEGIGPNDRV
+218 REEGIGPNDRV
-229 ITQIVPLKHASPDDM
+229 VTQIVPLKHAGPDDM

-251 VAKSS
+251 VSKAS
-256 VILSYPPTQM
+256 VILSYPPTQT
-266 LVVTD
+266 LVITD
-271 VQSNIKRLLS
+271 VQSNIKRLLK

-287 VVGAGEQIHIIPLKH
+287 VVGVGEQIHIIPLKH
-302 AVASDTAASLNA
+302 AVASDTAASLGS

-323 RPQPTVSMRIIA
+323 RPQQATVTMRIIA

-347 EAFASRVREFVI
+347 EVFAARVREFVN

-388 LMNLPSKDARP
+388 LMNLPSKTA
-399 ATPAVPGQPAPAA
+399 ATAPTAPGQPAPAA
-412 ISGLRSK
+412 VPGLRNKVSQ
-419 IALLSSDVQIV
+419 LSSDVQIV

-486 AVKDLGKLSG
+486 AVKDLGKISG

-501 AAAFGGSGGGGV
+501 AAAFGGSGGGGT
-513 GGSYQLFPGTSTQ
+513 GGAYNLFPGTSTQ

-535 GVIGAGITIGGVTF
+535 GVLGAGISIGGVIF

-557 AVQQDSQVHIL
+557 AVQQDAAVHIL

-613 VILTIT
+613 VIMTIT

-631 VNQEV
+631 LNQEV

-694 GWLFKSKG
+694 GWLFKTKG

-715 PHVIENVADA
+715 PHIIETVAEA
-725 KAIHDIKR
+725 KAIEAIKR
-733 EQIESFEGGV
+733 SEIESFEGGV
-743 IKSYGPQLPG
+743 IKGYGPQAPSP
-753 AAEKKIQ
+753 ASRKTP

>member
-1 MPTLHGKHL
+1 MRMPTLSVKQVSFTAAL
-10 LLSTALALFALTAG
+10 AALALLFA
-24 FLGTAAAARL
+24 FQGTVSAARL
-34 AGNVQPASTISTDVP
+34 AGGAQPVSTTSAEPV
-49 AQGKEGPVLQKVPAE
+49 KEGAVLQKAA
-64 DEAPLP
+64 DADDTP
-70 APEPKKKTPVKK
+70 APAPKKKAPAKKKTAQKPTPK
-82 KAAPKTAPKKVAAAP
+82 KAAASPAWRTVSSDTVDNGA
-97 ERQAVEGKGE
+97 GKASPA
-107 KSGPLPLAA
+107 KPGPSN
-116 APGRNDSASAKLGK
+116 GKLGK
-130 YVTIDFDNVDILTFI
+130 QVTIDFDNVDILAFI
-145 KFISELTGKNF
+145 KFMSELTGKNF
-156 VIDEAVRGK
+156 VVDESVKGK
-165 VSVFSPRKISS
+165 VSVFSPQKISTE
-176 DEAYKVFESVLE
+176 EAYKVFESVLE

-196 SGDVIKIVPNQQA
+196 SGDVIKIVPSQQA
-209 REKNIETRL
+209 KEKSVATRL
-218 RTEGIGPNDRV
+218 RAEGIGPNDRV
-229 ITQIVPLKHASPDDM
+229 VTHIVPLSHASPDDM
-244 KKVLDPL
+244 KKILDPL
-251 VAKSS
+251 VSKAS
-256 VILSYPPTQM
+256 VILSYPPTQT
-266 LVVTD
+266 LVITD
-271 VQSNIKRLLS
+271 VQSNIKRLLK

-287 VVGAGEQIHIIPLKH
+287 VAGVGEQIHIIPLRH
-302 AVASDTAASLNA
+302 AVAADTAASLNS

-323 RPQPTVSMRIIA
+323 RPQAAATMRIIA
-335 DDRTNSLIVLAS
+335 DERTNSLIVLAS
-347 EAFASRVREFVI
+347 EVFAARVRDFVN

-388 LMNLPSKDARP
+388 LTNLSSRDGRP
-399 ATPAVPGQPAPAA
+399 AAPAAPGQPAQPV
-412 ISGLRSK
+412 IPGLRSRTSM
-419 IALLSSDVQIV
+419 LSSDVQVV

-452 VIRKVDVQRA
+452 VIRKVDVRRS

-486 AVKDLGKLSG
+486 AVKDLGAVSG
-496 FDTGQ
+496 FDTGR
-501 AAAFGGSGGGGV
+501 AAAIAGSGGSGQ

-526 PTFPGGFSL
+526 PAFPGGFAL

-557 AVQQDSQVHIL
+557 AVQQDAQVHIL

-576 DNEEATISV
+576 DNEEAMISV
-585 GKNIPYITRAERST
+585 GKNIPYITRAERSQ
-599 TNVDYTTYEYRDVG
+599 TNLDFTTYEYRDVG

-631 VNQEV
+631 LNQEV
-636 STIVQEESTVGLP
+636 STLVQEESTVGLP

-657 TTIMIKDNQT
+657 TTIMIKDKQT

-673 MGDSSTSSNYQV
+673 MGDSSTQSNYQV

-715 PHVIENVADA
+715 PHVIETVADA
-725 KAIHDIKR
+725 DAIRQSKR
-733 EQIESFEGGV
+733 EEIETFEGGV
-743 IKSYGPQLPG
+743 IRRYGPQTPG
-753 AAEKKIQ
+753 TTGNRVP

>member
-1 MPTLHGKHL
+1 MPTLSGKQI
-10 LLSTALALFALTAG
+10 LLSTALAAPVLF
-24 FLGTAAAARL
+24 FLLQGPAHAARL
-34 AGNVQPASTISTDVP
+34 SGNAQPVSTVSTEPLKDGAV
-49 AQGKEGPVLQKVPAE
+49 VQKVAEPE
-64 DEAPLP
+64 DEP
-70 APEPKKKTPVKK
+70 APAPKAKAPAKKTSRKAPPKKS
-82 KAAPKTAPKKVAAAP
+82 AATAAWKRVSNDAG
-97 ERQAVEGKGE
+97 ENGAVT
-107 KSGPLPLAA
+107 S
-116 APGRNDSASAKLGK
+116 APGRPGNANGRLGK
-130 YVTIDFDNVDILTFI
+130 YVTIDFDNVDILAFI

-156 VIDEAVRGK
+156 VVDESVKGK
-165 VSVFSPRKISS
+165 VSVFSPRKISA

-196 SGDVIKIVPNQQA
+196 SGDVTKVVPSQQA
-209 REKNIETRL
+209 REKSVATRL
-218 RTEGIGPNDRV
+218 RAEGIGPNDRV
-229 ITQIVPLKHASPDDM
+229 ITQIVPLRYASPDDM
-244 KKVLDPL
+244 KKILDPL
-251 VAKSS
+251 VSKAS
-256 VILSYPPTQM
+256 VVLSYPPTQM
-266 LVVTD
+266 LVITD
-271 VQSNIKRLLS
+271 VQSNIKRLLT
-281 IISALD
+281 IVSALD
-287 VVGAGEQIHIIPLKH
+287 VSGVGEQIHIIPLRH
-302 AVASDTAASLNA
+302 AVASDTAASLNS

-323 RPQPTVSMRIIA
+323 RPQATTTMRIIA

-347 EAFASRVREFVI
+347 EVFTARVREFVN

-388 LMNLPSKDARP
+388 LMSLPSKTAAAAP
-399 ATPAVPGQPAPAA
+399 GAPGQPAAVP
-412 ISGLRSK
+412 GLRSRVSQ
-419 IALLSSDVQIV
+419 LSSDVQIV

-486 AVKDLGKLSG
+486 AVKDIGKISG

-501 AAAFGGSGGGGV
+501 AAAFGGSGGGGP
-513 GGSYQLFPGTSTQ
+513 GGAYNLFPGTSTQ

-535 GVIGAGITIGGVTF
+535 GVLGAGITIGGVTF

-557 AVQQDSQVHIL
+557 AVQQDSAVHIL

-636 STIVQEESTVGLP
+636 STIVQEESQVGLP

-657 TTIMIKDNQT
+657 TTIMIKDKQT

-694 GWLFKSKG
+694 GWLFKTKG

-715 PHVIENVADA
+715 PHVIETVADA
-725 KAIHDIKR
+725 RAVHDVKR

-743 IKSYGPQLPG
+743 IKGYGPQAPG
-753 AAEKKIQ
+753 PAIRKTP

>member
-1 MPTLHGKHL
+1 MPTLSGKQI
-10 LLSTALALFALTAG
+10 LLSTALAALVLF
-24 FLGTAAAARL
+24 FLLQGPAHAARL
-34 AGNVQPASTISTDVP
+34 SGNAQPVSTVSTEPLKDGAV
-49 AQGKEGPVLQKVPAE
+49 VQKVAE
-64 DEAPLP
+64 PKDAP
-70 APEPKKKTPVKK
+70 APKAKAPAKKPPRKAPPKRAATP
-82 KAAPKTAPKKVAAAP
+82 AAWKRVSNDSG
-97 ERQAVEGKGE
+97 ENGAVT
-107 KSGPLPLAA
+107 S
-116 APGRNDSASAKLGK
+116 APGKPGNADGRLGK
-130 YVTIDFDNVDILTFI
+130 YVTIDFDNVDILAFI

-156 VIDEAVRGK
+156 VVDESVKGK
-165 VSVFSPRKISS
+165 VSVFSPRKISA

-196 SGDVIKIVPNQQA
+196 SGDVTKVVPSQQA
-209 REKNIETRL
+209 REKSVATRL
-218 RTEGIGPNDRV
+218 RAEGIGPNDRV
-229 ITQIVPLKHASPDDM
+229 ITQIVPLRYASPDDM
-244 KKVLDPL
+244 KKILDPL
-251 VAKSS
+251 VSKAS
-256 VILSYPPTQM
+256 VVLSYPPTQM
-266 LVVTD
+266 LVITD
-271 VQSNIKRLLS
+271 VQSNIKRLLT
-281 IISALD
+281 IVSALD
-287 VVGAGEQIHIIPLKH
+287 VSGVGEQIHIIPLRH
-302 AVASDTAASLNA
+302 AVASDTAASLNS

-323 RPQPTVSMRIIA
+323 RPQATTTVRIIA

-347 EAFASRVREFVI
+347 EVFTARVREFVN

-388 LMNLPSKDARP
+388 LMSLPSKTAAAAP
-399 ATPAVPGQPAPAA
+399 GAPGQPAA
-412 ISGLRSK
+412 IPGLRSRVSQ
-419 IALLSSDVQIV
+419 LSSDVQIV

-486 AVKDLGKLSG
+486 AVKDIGKISG

-501 AAAFGGSGGGGV
+501 AAAFGGSGGGGP
-513 GGSYQLFPGTSTQ
+513 GGAYNLFPGTSTQ

-535 GVIGAGITIGGVTF
+535 GVLGAGITIGGVTF

-557 AVQQDSQVHIL
+557 AVQQDSAVHIL

-636 STIVQEESTVGLP
+636 STIVQEESQVGLP

-657 TTIMIKDNQT
+657 TTIMIKDKQT

-694 GWLFKSKG
+694 GWLFKYKTKVG
-702 QRREKTNLYIFIT
+702 DKTNLFIFIT
-715 PHVIENVADA
+715 PRIIQKPEDA
-725 KAIHDIKR
+725 TDIHQDKKDYMQSLQEGTIKTT
-733 EQIESFEGGV
+733 
-743 IKSYGPQLPG
+743 PQ
-753 AAEKKIQ
+753 KKKK

>member
-1 MPTLHGKHL
+1 MPTLSGKQIFL
-10 LLSTALALFALTAG
+10 LTALAGFLTLFA
-24 FLGTAAAARL
+24 FQGTAAAARL
-34 AGNVQPASTISTDVP
+34 AGNAQPVSTTSTEPVKDGVV
-49 AQGKEGPVLQKVPAE
+49 AQKTA
-64 DEAPLP
+64 DADDTSAP
-70 APEPKKKTPVKK
+70 APKKQAPAKKKTVRKTPPK
-82 KAAPKTAPKKVAAAP
+82 KAAATPAWKTVSNDAGENGA
-97 ERQAVEGKGE
+97 GK
-107 KSGPLPLAA
+107 A
-116 APGRNDSASAKLGK
+116 APGRPGPANGKLGK
-130 YVTIDFDNVDILTFI
+130 HVTIDFDNVDILAFI

-156 VIDEAVRGK
+156 VVDESVKGK
-165 VSVFSPRKISS
+165 VSVFSPRKISAE
-176 DEAYKVFESVLE
+176 EAYKVFESVLD

-196 SGDVIKIVPNQQA
+196 AGDVTKVVPSQQA
-209 REKNIETRL
+209 REKSVATRL
-218 RTEGIGPNDRV
+218 RAEGIGPNDRV

-244 KKVLDPL
+244 KKILDPL
-251 VAKSS
+251 VSKAS
-256 VILSYPPTQM
+256 VILSYPPTQT
-266 LVVTD
+266 LVITD
-271 VQSNIKRLLS
+271 VQSNIKRLLT

-287 VVGAGEQIHIIPLKH
+287 VSGVGEQIHIIPLRH
-302 AVASDTAASLNA
+302 AVASDTAASLNS

-323 RPQPTVSMRIIA
+323 RPQPSAVTMRIIA

-347 EAFASRVREFVI
+347 EVFTARVREFVN

-373 VYRLQY
+373 VFRLQY

-388 LMNLPSKDARP
+388 LMNLPSKTAASAP
-399 ATPAVPGQPAPAA
+399 SAPGQPAPAVVP
-412 ISGLRSK
+412 GLRSK
-419 IALLSSDVQIV
+419 VSQLSSDVQIV

-486 AVKDLGKLSG
+486 AVKDLGKISG

-501 AAAFGGSGGGGV
+501 AAAFGGSGGGGT
-513 GGSYQLFPGTSTQ
+513 GGAYNLFPGTSTQ

-535 GVIGAGITIGGVTF
+535 GVLGAGITIGGVTF

-557 AVQQDSQVHIL
+557 AVQQDAAVHIL

-599 TNVDYTTYEYRDVG
+599 TNVDYTNFEYRDVG

-636 STIVQEESTVGLP
+636 STIVQEESQVGLP

-657 TTIMIKDNQT
+657 TTIMIKDKQT

-694 GWLFKSKG
+694 GWLFKTRG
-702 QRREKTNLYIFIT
+702 QKREKTNLYIFIT
-715 PHVIENVADA
+715 PHVIETVADA
-725 KAIHDIKR
+725 QAIEAVKR
-733 EQIESFEGGV
+733 QQIETFEGGV
-743 IKSYGPQLPG
+743 IKGYGPQPPAPG
-753 AAEKKIQ
+753 RKTP

>member
-1 MPTLHGKHL
+1 MPTPSGKQIL
-10 LLSTALALFALTAG
+10 LTTAVAG
-24 FLGTAAAARL
+24 FLMLFAFPGSAAAARL
-34 AGNVQPASTISTDVP
+34 AGNAQPVSTTST
-49 AQGKEGPVLQKVPAE
+49 EPVKDGVVIQKVADTE
-64 DEAPLP
+64 DTTAP
-70 APEPKKKTPVKK
+70 APKKQAPAKK
-82 KAAPKTAPKKVAAAP
+82 KAVKKAPPKKAAAAPAWKTVSNDVGENGAVKTAP
-97 ERQAVEGKGE
+97 GKP
-107 KSGPLPLAA
+107 GPAN
-116 APGRNDSASAKLGK
+116 GKLGN
-130 YVTIDFDNVDILTFI
+130 YVTIDFDNVDILAFI

-156 VIDEAVRGK
+156 VVDESVKGK
-165 VSVFSPRKISS
+165 VSVFSPRKISA
-176 DEAYKVFESVLE
+176 DEAYKVFESVLD

-196 SGDVIKIVPNQQA
+196 SGDVTKVVPSQQA
-209 REKNIETRL
+209 REKSVATRL
-218 RTEGIGPNDRV
+218 REEGIGPNDRV
-229 ITQIVPLKHASPDDM
+229 VTQIVPLKHAGPDDM

-251 VAKSS
+251 VSKAS
-256 VILSYPPTQM
+256 VILSYPPTQT
-266 LVVTD
+266 LVITD
-271 VQSNIKRLLS
+271 VQSNIKRLLK

-287 VVGAGEQIHIIPLKH
+287 VVGVGEQIHIIPLKH
-302 AVASDTAASLNA
+302 AVASDTAASLGS

-323 RPQPTVSMRIIA
+323 RPQQATVTMRIIA

-347 EAFASRVREFVI
+347 EVFAARVREFVN

-388 LMNLPSKDARP
+388 LMNLPSKTAAAAP
-399 ATPAVPGQPAPAA
+399 TAPGQPAPAA
-412 ISGLRSK
+412 VPGLRNKVSQ
-419 IALLSSDVQIV
+419 LSSDVQIV

-452 VIRKVDVQRA
+452 VIRKVDVQRS

-486 AVKDLGKLSG
+486 AVKDLGKISG

-501 AAAFGGSGGGGV
+501 AAAFGGSGGGGT
-513 GGSYQLFPGTSTQ
+513 GGAYNLFPGTSTQ

-535 GVIGAGITIGGVTF
+535 GVLGAGISIGGVIF

-557 AVQQDSQVHIL
+557 AVQQDAAVHIL

-613 VILTIT
+613 VIMTIT

-631 VNQEV
+631 LNQEV
-636 STIVQEESTVGLP
+636 STIVQEESTQGLP

-657 TTIMIKDNQT
+657 TTIMIKDKQT

-694 GWLFKSKG
+694 GWLFKTKG

-715 PHVIENVADA
+715 PHIIETVAEA
-725 KAIHDIKR
+725 KAIEAIKR
-733 EQIESFEGGV
+733 SQIESFEGGV
-743 IKSYGPQLPG
+743 IKGYGPQAPSP
-753 AAEKKIQ
+753 ASRKTP

>member
-1 MPTLHGKHL
+1 MATLSAKQVSL
-10 LLSTALALFALTAG
+10 TAALAALALLLAFQ
-24 FLGTAAAARL
+24 GTVSAARL
-34 AGNVQPASTISTDVP
+34 AGSAQPVSTTSTEPV
-49 AQGKEGPVLQKVPAE
+49 KEGAALQKAS
-64 DEAPLP
+64 DADDAP
-70 APEPKKKTPVKK
+70 AP
-82 KAAPKTAPKKVAAAP
+82 APKRKAPARKTAYKAPPKRAAASP
-97 ERQAVEGKGE
+97 AWKTVSDDTADNGAGKSSPG
-107 KSGPLPLAA
+107 KPGPAN
-116 APGRNDSASAKLGK
+116 GKLGK
-130 YVTIDFDNVDILTFI
+130 HVTIDFDNVDILAFI
-145 KFISELTGKNF
+145 KFMSELTGKNF
-156 VIDEAVRGK
+156 VVDETVKGK
-165 VSVFSPRKISS
+165 VSVFSPQKISTE
-176 DEAYKVFESVLE
+176 EAYRVFESVLE

-196 SGDVIKIVPNQQA
+196 AGDVIKIVPSQQA
-209 REKNIETRL
+209 KEKSVATRL
-218 RTEGIGPNDRV
+218 RAEGIGPNDRV
-229 ITQIVPLKHASPDDM
+229 VTQIVPLSYASPDDM
-244 KKVLDPL
+244 KKILDPL
-251 VAKSS
+251 VSKAS
-256 VILSYPPTQM
+256 VVLSYPPTQT
-266 LVVTD
+266 LVITD
-271 VQSNIKRLLS
+271 VQSNIKRLLK

-287 VVGAGEQIHIIPLKH
+287 VAGVGEQIHIIPLRH
-302 AVASDTAASLNA
+302 AVAADTAASLNS

-323 RPQPTVSMRIIA
+323 RPQATTTMRIIA
-335 DDRTNSLIVLAS
+335 DERTNSLIVLAS
-347 EAFASRVREFVI
+347 EVFAARVRDFVN

-388 LMNLPSKDARP
+388 LTNLSSRDARP
-399 ATPAVPGQPAPAA
+399 AAPAAPGQPAQPV
-412 ISGLRSK
+412 IPGLRSRTSM
-419 IALLSSDVQIV
+419 LSSDVQIV

-452 VIRKVDVQRA
+452 VIRKVDVRRS

-486 AVKDLGKLSG
+486 AVKDLGAVSG
-496 FDTGQ
+496 FDTGR
-501 AAAFGGSGGGGV
+501 AAAIAGSGGSGQGGA
-513 GGSYQLFPGTSTQ
+513 YQLFPGTSTQ
-526 PTFPGGFSL
+526 PAFPGGFSL

-576 DNEEATISV
+576 DNEEAMISV
-585 GKNIPYITRAERST
+585 GKNIPYITRAERSA
-599 TNVDYTTYEYRDVG
+599 TNLDFTTYEYRDVG

-631 VNQEV
+631 LNQEV
-636 STIVQEESTVGLP
+636 STLVQEESTVGLP

-657 TTIMIKDNQT
+657 TTIMVKDRQT

-715 PHVIENVADA
+715 PHVIETVAEADA
-725 KAIHDIKR
+725 IRQSKR
-733 EQIESFEGGV
+733 EDIETFEGGV
-743 IKSYGPQLPG
+743 IKRYGPQTPG
-753 AAEKKIQ
+753 TSGSKIP